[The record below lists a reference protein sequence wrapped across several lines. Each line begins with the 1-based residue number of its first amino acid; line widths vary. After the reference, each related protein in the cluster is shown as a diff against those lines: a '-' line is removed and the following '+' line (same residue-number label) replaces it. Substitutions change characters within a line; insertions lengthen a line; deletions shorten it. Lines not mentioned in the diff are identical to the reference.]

1 MRRDLLAIILATL
14 AFSLWGYV
22 WYATVFDDV
31 WQSLIA
37 RSEAELIEMAAA
49 RGGLQTLFTYVISL
63 VQVIGLLILSK
74 WVKARTFTQYIGLS
88 LLLST
93 LIVMPSLGNATLFA
107 GTPTKLLILD
117 YGHFMLGYA
126 GIAFVFFLI
135 CRPKTLTSANND
147 N

>member
-63 VQVIGLLILSK
+63 VQVMGLFILLR
-74 WVKARTFTQYIGLS
+74 WVKARSFLHHIGLS
-88 LLLST
+88 LLVST
-93 LIVMPSLGNATLFA
+93 LIVLPALGNATLFA
-107 GTPTKLLILD
+107 GTPTELLVLD

-126 GIAFVFFLI
+126 GIAFVFFIL
-135 CRPKTLTSANND
+135 CRPRTSA
-147 N
+147 